1 MMEPL
6 RLSMFFMNYQNNDF
20 IYKTV
25 IFFDC
30 FFYFYKKCGKTL
42 EKALQK
48 CDELSI
54 KVLQKGE
61 LYVKEKN

>member
-1 MMEPL
+1 MIL
-6 RLSMFFMNYQNNDF
+6 YTKQSYSL
-20 IYKTV
+20 TV
-25 IFFDC
+25 

-48 CDELSI
+48 CDKLSI

>member
-1 MMEPL
+1 MIL
-6 RLSMFFMNYQNNDF
+6 YTKQSYSL
-20 IYKTV
+20 TV
-25 IFFDC
+25 
-30 FFYFYKKCGKTL
+30 FYFYKKCGKTL

-48 CDELSI
+48 CDKLSI

>member
-1 MMEPL
+1 MIL
-6 RLSMFFMNYQNNDF
+6 YTKQSYSL
-20 IYKTV
+20 TV
-25 IFFDC
+25 FLLLQ
-30 FFYFYKKCGKTL
+30 KMWKTL
-42 EKALQK
+42 EKTLQK